1 MEAHFSCMDN
11 TNVNSGSRG
20 GFKRYTLHEIPMA
33 LWVGC
38 SNYKLALYFKHLFK
52 EFPYVAEF
60 DVMLLSLWKYFHYR
74 PLAVNFLQ
82 EFAEAYNENQALPV
96 CPSTTR
102 WTSQGRACKA
112 LYEGYQAQIGALTT
126 YYNEI
131 KEPEALGIFMAI
143 TSEILIV
150 SLLMQ
155 RDVFE
160 AIAPLNVVLQTG
172 NKQLCLTDVKTY
184 IHLTRSKLENLKTG
198 ETKWFKEE
206 KFDDIVRKAQ
216 QQKLSLPQSA
226 RLRSADTSFGW
237 ECYVTDVFEK
247 FLSAFLVQLDDAFE
261 QLEFWMAFHILDPQ
275 NFENFH
281 LSYSKIIL

>member
-1 MEAHFSCMDN
+1 MDN
-11 TNVNSGSRG
+11 TNVNSGSHG
-20 GFKRYTLHEIPMA
+20 GLKRYILHKIRMA

-38 SNYKLALYFKHLFK
+38 GNHKLALCFKHLFK
-52 EFPYVAEF
+52 EFPCVAEF

-82 EFAEAYNENQALPV
+82 EFAEAYNKNQALHA

-102 WTSQGRACKA
+102 WTSKGRASKA
-112 LYEGYQAQIGALTT
+112 LYEGYQAQIAALTM
-126 YYNEI
+126 YYERT
-131 KEPEALGIFMAI
+131 EPEALGIFMAI
-143 TSEILIV
+143 TSEILIA

-155 RDVFE
+155 RYVFE
-160 AIAPLNVVLQTG
+160 TIAPLNLVLQTG

-184 IHLTRSKLENLKTG
+184 VHLTRSKLENLRTG

-206 KFDDIVRKAQ
+206 KFDDMVHKAQ

-237 ECYVTDVFEK
+237 ECYVTNVFEK
-247 FLSAFLVQLDDAFE
+247 FLSAFIVQLDDAFE
-261 QLEFWMAFHILDPQ
+261 QLEFWMAFHILDPHKLPEKKEDLIQ
-275 NFENFH
+275 YGNNE
-281 LSYSKIIL
+281 LQG